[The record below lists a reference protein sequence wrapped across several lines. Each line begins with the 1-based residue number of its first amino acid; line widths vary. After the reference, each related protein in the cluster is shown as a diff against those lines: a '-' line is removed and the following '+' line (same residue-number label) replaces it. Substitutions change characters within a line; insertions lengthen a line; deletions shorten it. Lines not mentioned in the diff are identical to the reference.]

1 MSADK
6 KCVRKCQAQDN
17 TLITH
22 FYYDANYELTIFD
35 GNWHPNLKNVFE
47 NISSAL
53 FKVVS
58 ESSQSRISW

>member
-47 NISSAL
+47 NSITDFTHVREL
-53 FKVVS
+53 VDCY
-58 ESSQSRISW
+58 